1 VNECETLKLGATLV
15 GHNHCNFR
23 VWAPFVDSV
32 DVHIVSPD
40 DRVLSLKK
48 DKYGYHEGLF
58 SEVKAGSLYFYILGG
73 AKERPD
79 PASRFQ
85 PEGVHG
91 PSQILDTE
99 FPWTDS
105 VWSGISLL
113 DYVIYEIHVGAFT
126 PEGTFEAVISE
137 LERLVDLGITAI
149 ELMPVAQFPG
159 NRNWGY
165 DGVYPFAVQ
174 NSYGGPVGLK
184 SLIDACHQRG
194 LAVVL
199 DVVCNHLGPEGN
211 YLGDFGPYFT
221 DRYTT
226 PWGQAINFD
235 GPHSDQVRRT
245 FLENALY
252 WVTDFH
258 VDALRID
265 AVHNIFDFSAFH
277 FLEEMATAIHCRA
290 RELKRKIYVIAESD
304 RNDSRLIKSSEIGGY
319 GLDALWNDDFH
330 HALHAL
336 LSDERTGYYGDFG
349 RFIQLVKAFKE
360 GFVFSGEYSVYR
372 SRRHGNSSA
381 GLPRNRFVVFSQNHD
396 QVGNRLMGDRLSRLV
411 SFEQLK
417 LAAGAVILSP
427 YIPLL
432 FMGEEYGEIAPFPY
446 FISHSDP
453 FLIESVRQ
461 GRKEEFAAFLWRGEP
476 MDPQD
481 ESSFGCAKLN
491 QTLPEESQHASL
503 YKFYTELLKFRK
515 TLVAVTSYCT
525 DGGMVIDCEEDRLIL
540 VSISRPGKHFLIL
553 FHFGEAENIVRVR
566 TSAGSWKK
574 VLDSAETAWAGPGS
588 LTSSTIVSNGY
599 SEMRLQ
605 PASVLILSKL

>member
-540 VSISRPGKHFLIL
+540 VSISSPGKHFLIL